1 MLHRDSKA
9 FRDEFFVF
17 IAYVEDN
24 NNSVQVR
31 LPLILMMNEK
41 SMSLDLIEYLCQAA
55 SQAKHEALICR
66 LVDQHIKHRR
76 MKY

>member
-41 SMSLDLIEYLCQAA
+41 SMSLDLIEYLCQ
-55 SQAKHEALICR
+55 SKHEALICR
-66 LVDQHIKHRR
+66 LVDQQIKHRR